1 MINAANADQ
10 AVIARMYDAVLNRD
24 ADADGLHNWWAAHDN
39 GMSLT
44 DIAHSF
50 LTSPEFQAQSANISD
65 TAFVSLMYQNMF
77 GRSPDQ
83 GGLENWT
90 NALSHGM
97 SREDVVV
104 NIAKSVEGASHSADT
119 IKIIDHTHTY

>member
-1 MINAANADQ
+1 MPTACTM
-10 AVIARMYDAVLNRD
+10 VGRARQRHEP
-24 ADADGLHNWWAAHDN
+24 DGHRAQLPHE
-39 GMSLT
+39 
-44 DIAHSF
+44 
-50 LTSPEFQAQSANISD
+50 PEFQAQSANISD
-65 TAFVSLMYQNMF
+65 TAFVSLMYQNLF
-77 GRSPDQ
+77 GRAPDQ

-104 NIAKSVEGASHSADT
+104 NIAKSIEGANHSADT